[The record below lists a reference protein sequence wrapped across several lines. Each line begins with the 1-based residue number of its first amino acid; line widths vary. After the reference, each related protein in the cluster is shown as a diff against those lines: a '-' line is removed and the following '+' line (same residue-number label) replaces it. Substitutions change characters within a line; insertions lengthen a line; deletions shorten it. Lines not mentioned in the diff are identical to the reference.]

1 MGHHPDQMKF
11 ETPTPLI
18 YIVSQLST
26 LEGDGRADM
35 KRLCRIAADAA
46 RETAK
51 FASPPWELDVYCP
64 IEESAPWIADGRSA
78 QDVYETNFGKVTQE
92 ADGLIVIGRW
102 GGSFGAG
109 QELAWATH
117 LRLPILF
124 LRWGDE
130 TLSRQVEGTPADL
143 EIVRFDTD
151 EDLAGLVGTF
161 LNQRRTSL
169 ETHAKHRKGRT
180 LEVAE
185 LAEELREKYVALD
198 QSGQDEVPAISHMH
212 PRRVH
217 ALVNNP
223 QTLISASLDELL
235 ALSGALNVELGR
247 ALDANP
253 LPDLTR
259 EELAA
264 LRTASA
270 EWDWSGQKTLSLMQ
284 AARLE
289 RAKGGTR
296 RLRMSTPQDWRR
308 FAQQTRL

>member
-1 MGHHPDQMKF
+1 MGHHPDQMRF
-11 ETPTPLI
+11 EISKPLI

-35 KRLCRIAADAA
+35 ERLCRLAADTA

-51 FASPPWELDVYCP
+51 SASPPWGLDVYCP
-64 IEESAPWIADGRSA
+64 IEESAPWIADGRTPI
-78 QDVYETNFGKVTQE
+78 QVYETNFKKVTQE

-109 QELAWATH
+109 QELAWAAH

-124 LRWGDE
+124 LRRAE
-130 TLSRQVEGTPADL
+130 EILSRQVEGTPADL
-143 EIVRFDTD
+143 EIVRFDSD
-151 EDLAGLVGTF
+151 GDLAGTVKTF
-161 LNQRRTSL
+161 VNQRKASL
-169 ETHAKHRKGRT
+169 ETHARHRKGRT
-180 LEVAE
+180 LEVAG
-185 LAEELREKYVALD
+185 LSEELREKYGALN
-198 QSGQDEVPAISHMH
+198 QSDRKEIPAISHIH
-212 PRRVH
+212 PRRVL
-217 ALVNNP
+217 ALVNDP
-223 QTLISASLDELL
+223 QTLVSASLDELL

-270 EWDWSGQKTLSLMQ
+270 EWDWTGPKTLSLMQ

-296 RLRMSTPQDWRR
+296 RLRLSTPQDWRR

>member
-1 MGHHPDQMKF
+1 MGHHPDQMRF
-11 ETPTPLI
+11 EISKPLI

-35 KRLCRIAADAA
+35 KRLCRLAADTA

-51 FASPPWELDVYCP
+51 SASPPWDLDVYCP
-64 IEESAPWIADGRSA
+64 IEESAPWMADGRTVI
-78 QDVYETNFGKVTQE
+78 QVYETNFTKVTQE

-124 LRWGDE
+124 LRWAE
-130 TLSRQVEGTPADL
+130 EILSRQVEGTPADL

-151 EDLAGLVGTF
+151 EDLAGSVKTF
-161 LNQRRTSL
+161 VNQRKVSL
-169 ETHAKHRKGRT
+169 ETHARHRKGRT
-180 LEVAE
+180 LEVAG
-185 LAEELREKYVALD
+185 LSEELREKYVALN
-198 QSGQDEVPAISHMH
+198 QSARKEIPAISHIH
-212 PRRVH
+212 PRRVL
-217 ALVNNP
+217 ALVNDP
-223 QTLISASLDELL
+223 QTLVSASLDELF

-270 EWDWSGQKTLSLMQ
+270 EWDWSGPKTLSLMQ
-284 AARLE
+284 TARLE

-296 RLRMSTPQDWRR
+296 RLRLSTPQDWRR